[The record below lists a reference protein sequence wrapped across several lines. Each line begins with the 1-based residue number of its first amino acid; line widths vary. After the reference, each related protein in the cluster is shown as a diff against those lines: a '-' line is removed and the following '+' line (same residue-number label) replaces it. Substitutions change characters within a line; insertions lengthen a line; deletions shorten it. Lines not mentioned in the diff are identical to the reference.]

1 MPHSDLHKK
10 KKQKNL
16 TILAIII
23 CWVALIWI
31 VTMVKMFN
39 AAG

>member
-10 KKQKNL
+10 KRQKNL
-16 TILAIII
+16 AILGLVVG
-23 CWVALIWI
+23 WVALIWI

-39 AAG
+39 A